1 MRKLKTHKLAKNSL
15 IKEIIIVFLASL
27 ICAII
32 LFNIFAN
39 KLYHKASTLINA
51 KIDKIVYQ
59 FFSDLITDD
68 VINKESINDILNI
81 TKNKQGE
88 ILAVTYD
95 LEKSYA
101 ILTEVSNILE
111 KGLSDLENGQIDVTI
126 YDKYIESGPKGLVLS
141 IPLFLNS
148 RNVFLNNLGPQ
159 IPVLI
164 NLNNSLL
171 TNIKTKVTNY
181 GFNNALLEI
190 YITVEIDKLIITPM
204 QENKQK
210 LNYDILVASLV
221 VNGSV
226 PEFYGGSLE
235 TFSNAL
241 NLFNKV

>member
-1 MRKLKTHKLAKNSL
+1 MGKLKTHKLAKSSF

-27 ICAII
+27 IWAVI

-39 KLYHKASTLINA
+39 KLYNKASTLINA

-81 TKNKQGE
+81 TKNNQGE

-101 ILTEVSNILE
+101 ILTKVSNILE
-111 KGLSDLENGQIDVTI
+111 RGLSNLENGQIDVTI
-126 YDKYIESGPKGLVLS
+126 YDKYIESGPRGLILY
-141 IPLFLNS
+141 IPFFLNS
-148 RNVFLNNLGPQ
+148 HNIFINNLGPK

-164 NLNNSLL
+164 NLNESLL

-204 QENKQK
+204 KENSQK

-226 PEFYGGSLE
+226 PEFYGDSLE
-235 TFSNAL
+235 AFSNAL